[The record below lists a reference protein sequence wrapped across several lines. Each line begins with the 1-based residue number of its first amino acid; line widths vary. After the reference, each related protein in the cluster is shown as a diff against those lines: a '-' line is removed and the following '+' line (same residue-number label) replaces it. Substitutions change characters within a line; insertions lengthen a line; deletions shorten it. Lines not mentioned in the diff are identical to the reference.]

1 MGICKL
7 TIKNPQKH
15 HMAKYHC
22 RIAGREKEKNCFT
35 KTEFVLKG
43 TMGMVNLI
51 PFYKKTTSHFLILHA
66 LKRLSIEYFCMDEQN
81 SNLFPHF
88 FLLIKFEKS
97 DLNITHV

>member
-43 TMGMVNLI
+43 TMGMVYLL
-51 PFYKKTTSHFLILHA
+51 PFYKKNLLLIFSFCMP
-66 LKRLSIEYFCMDEQN
+66 KKISIEYFCMDEQN

-88 FLLIKFEKS
+88 FY
-97 DLNITHV
+97 

>member
-35 KTEFVLKG
+35 KTEFVLRG

-51 PFYKKTTSHFLILHA
+51 PFYKKNYFSFFNFA
-66 LKRLSIEYFCMDEQN
+66 CLKKLSIEYFCMDEQN
-81 SNLFPHF
+81 SNLFTHF

-97 DLNITHV
+97 DLNIGHV

>member
-43 TMGMVNLI
+43 TIGMVNLI
-51 PFYKKTTSHFLILHA
+51 PFYKKKNYFSFFNFACLKYYQSNTSAWMNKILT
-66 LKRLSIEYFCMDEQN
+66 
-81 SNLFPHF
+81 
-88 FLLIKFEKS
+88 FLLIFFTNQVRFE
-97 DLNITHV
+97 H